1 MAIDPNEV
9 LTIEELST
17 YRKVS
22 KSTPHKL
29 AQEGILPAQK
39 VGKHWR
45 FHKGAIEEWL
55 WRQAGHGQVKASEE
69 QTK

>member
-9 LTIEELST
+9 RTIEELST

-22 KSTPHKL
+22 KSTLYKL
-29 AQEGILPAQK
+29 AQEGSLPAQK

-45 FHKGAIEEWL
+45 
-55 WRQAGHGQVKASEE
+55 S
-69 QTK
+69 TKELSRNGSGGKRGTGR